1 MRMINMI
8 NISMILIGSISIYTV
23 YILLTCTHLV
33 VFFYVS
39 IYSSMIWLGDCPGT
53 HGVPGAVATV
63 ATVAMGDGN
72 FTTHL
77 FLVEIFNGWWEC
89 GLLHHH
95 FFQGLSSVA
104 QFLQF
109 HVCSIL
115 YIDLLCHHLN
125 FFSFAFLSVFLL
137 VSQPRDIHD
146 IRQGPRGSKLSP
158 SEISHPAISP
168 G

>member
-77 FLVEIFNGWWEC
+77 FLVEIFNG
-89 GLLHHH
+89 
-95 FFQGLSSVA
+95 
-104 QFLQF
+104 
-109 HVCSIL
+109 
-115 YIDLLCHHLN
+115 
-125 FFSFAFLSVFLL
+125 
-137 VSQPRDIHD
+137 
-146 IRQGPRGSKLSP
+146 
-158 SEISHPAISP
+158 
-168 G
+168 